1 MPVFETEKDLSAFL
15 EKSLTDNLKHFI
27 RHSTTTLVKAEMEQI
42 RDELLHNTQTN
53 YPSFNGY
60 YSRDLV
66 SPYGKVEGIPI
77 PRFRNGFS
85 SEPPTTPNGFED
97 EKSRTWGT
105 TP

>member
-1 MPVFETEKDLSAFL
+1 
-15 EKSLTDNLKHFI
+15 
-27 RHSTTTLVKAEMEQI
+27 MEQI
-42 RDELLHNTQTN
+42 RDELLHNPQTN

-85 SEPPTTPNGFED
+85 GEPPTILNGFED
-97 EKSRTWGT
+97 EKREHGDYFTICILWVYLNVR
-105 TP
+105 